1 MAESLFITGTDTNVG
16 KTWVLCKM
24 LKAFRTQGI
33 DAVGFKPVECGE
45 KRTDSTAIFEI
56 CEEAGVTIDEINP
69 VWFQKPVAP
78 SVAAEIE
85 GPKWDLDSVLV
96 TFEKLKSEHDVVLV
110 EGAGGWLVPIAD
122 NFLVSDLASKIGLPV
137 VVVAAN
143 RLGCLNHTAL
153 TVRQIARDGL
163 ACRSVILNDLPEDED
178 DGSRAGNQ
186 AALKSLI
193 SVPILKLDDIKSA
206 V

>member
-1 MAESLFITGTDTNVG
+1 
-16 KTWVLCKM
+16 M
-24 LKAFRTQGI
+24 LKVFRTKGI

-56 CEEAGVTIDEINP
+56 CGESGVTIDEINP

-85 GPKWDLDSVLV
+85 GPKWDLDHVLAV
-96 TFEKLKSEHDVVLV
+96 FEKLKSKHDVVLV
-110 EGAGGWLVPIAD
+110 EGAGGWLVPIV
-122 NFLVSDLASKIGLPV
+122 NGFLVSDLASEIGLPV

-143 RLGCLNHTAL
+143 RLGCLNHTSL
-153 TVRQIARDGL
+153 TVRQIEQDGL
-163 ACRSVILNDLPEDED
+163 KCDSVILNDLPEDGD
-178 DGSRAGNQ
+178 DGSRAGNET
-186 AALKSLI
+186 ALKSLV
-193 SVPILKLDDIKSA
+193 SVPILKLDDINSA

>member
-16 KTWVLCKM
+16 KTWIVCEM
-24 LKAFRTQGI
+24 LKSLRANGI

-56 CEEAGVTIDEINP
+56 CEKAGVTIDEINP

-78 SVAAEIE
+78 SVAAESE
-85 GPKWDLDSVLV
+85 GPKWDLERVLKV
-96 TFEKLKSEHDVVLV
+96 FEKLKSEHDVVLV
-110 EGAGGWLVPIAD
+110 EGAGGWLVPIVED
-122 NFLVSDLASKIGLPV
+122 FLVSDLAAKIGLPV

-153 TVRQIARDGL
+153 TVRQIQQDGL
-163 ACRSVILNDLPEDED
+163 ICQNVILNDLPEDCD
-178 DGSRAGNQ
+178 DESRAGNQ

-193 SVPILKLDDIKSA
+193 SVPVLNLDDVKTA